1 MSGGFPCQD
10 ISVAGK
16 QAGIYNGSRSNLVFE
31 QLRLLLY
38 IQPRYAVFE
47 NVGNFRNN
55 GLKEV
60 LREIAN
66 VGYDA
71 EWYTIRA
78 KEVTGGLHERARTFI
93 IAHRNEIGCNN
104 GEFERKGIQRQ
115 DQPCEED
122 WKCLGTDTDK
132 YLQGLQ
138 RGNNGESAGGQSKE
152 SIGLRDAGS
161 WPEVATRFCGVDG
174 WVPHRVDRIKC
185 LGNTV
190 VPQQVYPILK
200 AIADI
205 ERGSLK

>member
-78 KEVTGGLHERARTFI
+78 KEVTGGIHERARTFI
-93 IAHRNEIGCNN
+93 VAHSNQIGCND
-104 GEFERKGIQRQ
+104 GGFEREGVQRK
-115 DQPCEED
+115 DQTCEKDRE
-122 WKCLGTDTDK
+122 CAGTNSNQ
-132 YLQGLQ
+132 YLQRLQ
-138 RGNNGESAGGQSKE
+138 GE
-152 SIGLRDAGS
+152 
-161 WPEVATRFCGVDG
+161 
-174 WVPHRVDRIKC
+174 
-185 LGNTV
+185 
-190 VPQQVYPILK
+190 
-200 AIADI
+200 
-205 ERGSLK
+205 